1 MTENMGVRLA
11 RYRAV
16 ESWLEWQISQVRA
29 AISRLESEETA
40 TSARRPP
47 LPVPDWKLEIHR
59 TGYGAQ
65 PFRVHAGSCPDGQG
79 RAVERAEAL
88 RLLGEGVESCPYCR
102 PDAALRV
109 LE

>member
-1 MTENMGVRLA
+1 MNENVGVRLA

-16 ESWLEWQISQVRA
+16 ESWLDWQISQVREV
-29 AISRLESEETA
+29 IGRLESEEAATA
-40 TSARRPP
+40 ARRPA

-59 TGYGAQ
+59 TGYGPQ

-79 RAVERAEAL
+79 KPVERAEVL
-88 RLLGEGVESCPYCR
+88 RLLGEGVEACPFCR
-102 PDAALRV
+102 PDAALGV